1 MNGTKYDLNES
12 CSSNIVFLIE
22 NNFQEDYVS
31 ILPQKLTLNFENAL
45 FLSAHCKILKTVWK
59 KINM

>member
-45 FLSAHCKILKTVWK
+45 FLLAHCKILKTVWK